1 MSFRDV
7 LVQSFQEVEQISVD
21 GGGDQSF
28 WDRLLESLERAG
40 ATIGE
45 YAPKVLGALIILII
59 GWFIIRILK
68 RLTFRLLNSRPVKV
82 VLDKAGISGALE
94 GSGYDAA
101 SLGASLV
108 YVFLWLFVLLETFEA
123 LGAVRFIDLL
133 ERLIAWLPLVF
144 VAFLLLVLITAVG
157 NVVAGLVAPWSEEKG
172 VTWLPMLTRAGF
184 VLFGLA
190 TALDVLNIGL
200 FVNIV
205 TAALLGGV
213 GAAFAI
219 AFGVGGIDTAKQWW
233 AKYLSPKA

>member
-82 VLDKAGISGALE
+82 VLD
-94 GSGYDAA
+94 
-101 SLGASLV
+101 
-108 YVFLWLFVLLETFEA
+108 
-123 LGAVRFIDLL
+123 
-133 ERLIAWLPLVF
+133 
-144 VAFLLLVLITAVG
+144 
-157 NVVAGLVAPWSEEKG
+157 
-172 VTWLPMLTRAGF
+172 
-184 VLFGLA
+184 
-190 TALDVLNIGL
+190 
-200 FVNIV
+200 
-205 TAALLGGV
+205 
-213 GAAFAI
+213 
-219 AFGVGGIDTAKQWW
+219 
-233 AKYLSPKA
+233 